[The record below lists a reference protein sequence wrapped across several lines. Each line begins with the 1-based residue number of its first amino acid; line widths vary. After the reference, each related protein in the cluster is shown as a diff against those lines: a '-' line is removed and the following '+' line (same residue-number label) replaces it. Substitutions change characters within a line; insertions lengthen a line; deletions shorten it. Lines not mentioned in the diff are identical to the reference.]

1 MTEKKTAQRLLSFK
15 EIDIL
20 HQLPKG
26 SAFRA
31 FKQQQNLVEGEH
43 YYYLSATTHA
53 ADIESLRRAGR
64 IYGSTVNVVLL
75 SEAGY
80 TLLRQDLTD

>member
-1 MTEKKTAQRLLSFK
+1 MHNKAAQHLLTFK
-15 EIDIL
+15 EIDTL
-20 HQLPKG
+20 HQRPKG
-26 SAFRA
+26 VAFRA

-43 YYYLSATTHA
+43 YYYLPAATHA

-75 SEAGY
+75 TEAGY
-80 TLLRQDLTD
+80 ALLHQALTN

>member
-1 MTEKKTAQRLLSFK
+1 MEKEIEQRLLSFK
-15 EIDIL
+15 EIDTL

-31 FKQQQNLVEGEH
+31 FKGQSLVEGEH
-43 YYYLSATTHA
+43 YYYWPATTHA
-53 ADIESLRRAGR
+53 AEIESLRRARR

-75 SEAGY
+75 TEAGY
-80 TLLRQDLTD
+80 VLLRRALTD